1 MKRLRLIVL
10 FLASLAAAAVVLATA
25 FSSASAK
32 PRVIALV
39 QLTSVDE
46 NTVLGF
52 KEGMEQLGYREGSD
66 VVYLSHGPIGSA
78 QLLEG
83 VIREHLEKKP
93 DLFFVSSTP
102 ATQAVK
108 RLTEG
113 RQSPPVV
120 FGPVNDPLNAGVVS
134 DLRHPGGH
142 ITGVRLPMGEE
153 LRLQWLVRIAPGVR
167 RIYVPYTADDK
178 SALNSL
184 RRAAEAAE
192 KLGLSLLADPVD
204 GNDGVAASIAALP
217 PYAQAIFLPR
227 DSRVEV
233 HIGEFVAAAERLRL
247 PLSAPSLSQ
256 VEAGALF
263 SYGFA
268 HKGIGRQ
275 AARLADQIFK
285 GARPGDLPV
294 EMAETR
300 LAINLDAARRI
311 GVPIPDE
318 VLLQADYTIGR

>member
-1 MKRLRLIVL
+1 MKRFRLIVL
-10 FLASLAAAAVVLATA
+10 FLASLAAAAVMLATA
-25 FSSASAK
+25 FSPASAK

-52 KEGMEQLGYREGSD
+52 KEGMEQLGYREGID

-178 SALNSL
+178 SSLSSL
-184 RRAAEAAE
+184 RRASEAAE

-204 GNDGVAASIAALP
+204 GNDRVAALP

-227 DSRVEV
+227 DSRVEA
-233 HIGEFVAAAERLRL
+233 HIGEFVAAAEQLRL

-285 GARPGDLPV
+285 GASPGDLPI